1 MRAIKVLHV
10 ISSFALEGPMGG
22 VARYV
27 LALARAFDSARIELT
42 VAGLWDYQTGF
53 EMSHCARLNEEGIHA
68 LIAATWDEAE
78 PYRSCVRAL
87 GGLRASN
94 LGQMDLIHSHGEFS
108 DLAAIYLARRL
119 GAKATI
125 RTVHNEIEWSKRPLY
140 GKLFPN
146 LLYPLTFDRE
156 LAISRQVAA
165 NLDRRLSSRWLGRQ
179 AQVVYNGIDFGRF
192 EQPAT
197 GHRLRDA
204 LGIPAAGPLL
214 GTIGRLSRQK
224 GFDILLDAMPRFLA
238 HYPTA
243 TLVIIGDG
251 SLRPA
256 LEEQARRLGVA
267 ASVHFLGPR
276 KDIEQILPGLDL
288 FVSSSRWEG
297 LPTVLLES
305 VAARVPVVAT
315 AVSGTVEVVQPGVN
329 GLLVPPEDTAA
340 LGEALTR
347 AIAELPRLR
356 AGLEKARQDAEQRFS
371 LPAIA
376 RQLEEIYRQSVPPVS
391 ATKGNG

>member
-1 MRAIKVLHV
+1 MEPIRVLHV

-27 LALARAFDSARIELT
+27 LALAQAFDSSRIELS

-53 EMSHCARLNEEGIHA
+53 ERDHCARLNEKGIPA
-68 LIAATWDEAE
+68 VIAATWDEAE

-87 GGLRASN
+87 GGLRASG
-94 LGQMDLIHSHGEFS
+94 LGRMDVIHSHGEFS
-108 DLAAIYLARRL
+108 DLVAIYMARRL
-119 GAKATI
+119 GAKAAI
-125 RTVHNEIEWSKRPLY
+125 RTVHNEFEWSKRPLY

-165 NLDRRLSSRWLGRQ
+165 NLDSRISSHWLGRQ

-192 EQPAT
+192 RQPA
-197 GHRLRDA
+197 GGNRLREE
-204 LGIPAAGPLL
+204 LGLPAGGPLL

-224 GFDILLDAMPRFLA
+224 GFDILLEALPEVIGQ
-238 HYPTA
+238 HPTA
-243 TLVIIGDG
+243 TLVIIGEG

-276 KDIEQILPGLDL
+276 KDIEQILPELDL

-315 AVSGTVEVVQPGVN
+315 SVSGTVEVVQPGVN
-329 GLLVPPEDTAA
+329 GLLVPPENSAA
-340 LGEALTR
+340 LAEALAR
-347 AIAELPRLR
+347 AIAELPSLQ
-356 AGLEKARQDAEQRFS
+356 AGLETARQDAERNFS

-376 RQLEEIYRQSVPPVS
+376 RQLEEIYRQSVAAS
-391 ATKGNG
+391 DAKERRT